1 MKCPYCQ
8 FHDSK
13 VIDSR
18 AKNNNREIRRRR
30 ECLKC
35 GKRFTTREQVENSLL
50 LVVKSNGRREPF
62 DRTKLK
68 QGVIIACAKRPVTSD
83 AIEQIVART
92 EGQLRENGKDEIEAH
107 EIGNLVMAHIKAV
120 DEVAYVRFAS
130 VYRKFRNKTEFIK
143 ELNALD

>member
-18 AKNNNREIRRRR
+18 AKNDNREIRRRR

-50 LVVKSNGRREPF
+50 LVVKSGGRREPF

-68 QGVIIACAKRPVTSD
+68 QGVIIACAKRPITSE
-83 AIEQIVART
+83 AIEQIVAKT

-107 EIGNLVMAHIKAV
+107 KIGNLVMTHIKAV

-130 VYRKFRNKTEFIK
+130 VYRKFRNKAEFIK

>member
-107 EIGNLVMAHIKAV
+107 KIGNLVMTHIKAV

-130 VYRKFRNKTEFIK
+130 VYRKFRNKIEFIK